1 MKATT
6 SSRSF
11 RVRSKAPLSIMSPER
26 SLFPIAP
33 AHPSMI
39 RWSVLTAF
47 ISIRVKSFCA
57 GSKAVRLLTGCARM
71 RGGRHAAYRMA
82 YGSDRPDTQAGVSVA
97 ILRLEAPAAYV
108 VAAWTRVGV
117 WGAVFTHPLRRKCR
131 LAIWSGMPVGLSEEQ
146 LREIEARLVEASNT
160 DSLRDW
166 QSRYEDDIPLLLV
179 EVRRLREEEVNW
191 RVQVDG
197 FRSEVAR
204 LRAIPPRVMS
214 DAEIEERLNRG
225 GGDVV
230 RKVIAHEIGQT
241 VIDGFRQAGLA
252 TADAMYT
259 ALHMAR
265 ELPYEKLRH
274 D

>member
-1 MKATT
+1 
-6 SSRSF
+6 
-11 RVRSKAPLSIMSPER
+11 
-26 SLFPIAP
+26 
-33 AHPSMI
+33 
-39 RWSVLTAF
+39 
-47 ISIRVKSFCA
+47 
-57 GSKAVRLLTGCARM
+57 
-71 RGGRHAAYRMA
+71 
-82 YGSDRPDTQAGVSVA
+82 
-97 ILRLEAPAAYV
+97 
-108 VAAWTRVGV
+108 
-117 WGAVFTHPLRRKCR
+117 
-131 LAIWSGMPVGLSEEQ
+131 MPVGLSEEH

-179 EVRRLREEEVNW
+179 EVRRLCEEEINW